1 LCILVQV
8 FKINIITM
16 QKPHWVV

>member
-1 LCILVQV
+1 
-8 FKINIITM
+8 M